1 MGGRIVPVVD
11 ASTQAQQ
18 HKTCYVGFMAI
29 SILPNISLA
38 DSELEVT
45 YILASGP
52 GGQNV
57 NKVATAAQLRF
68 DAAHSASL
76 PDRVRARLLELAG
89 SRATRDGVIVITARR
104 FRTQQRNREDAI
116 ERLAALIREAA
127 HRPAFRVATRPSRAA
142 RQRRLQGKAH
152 RARIKQGRTVRFD
165 D

>member
-1 MGGRIVPVVD
+1 M
-11 ASTQAQQ
+11 
-18 HKTCYVGFMAI
+18 CYVLSMAI
-29 SILPNISLA
+29 SILPTISLA
-38 DSELEVT
+38 DSELEIT

-68 DAAHSASL
+68 DAARSTSL
-76 PDRVRARLLELAG
+76 PERVRTRLLELAG
-89 SRATRDGVIVITARR
+89 SRATREGVIVITARR
-104 FRTQQRNREDAI
+104 FRTQQRNREDAV

-152 RARIKQGRTVRFD
+152 RGAVLNKDGLFGLMTNNEL
-165 D
+165 

>member
-1 MGGRIVPVVD
+1 MVPMADFGCTSITTQNVLCRAYGNFYPSQYFSGRFRTGGLLYFGIWPR
-11 ASTQAQQ
+11 
-18 HKTCYVGFMAI
+18 
-29 SILPNISLA
+29 
-38 DSELEVT
+38 
-45 YILASGP
+45 
-52 GGQNV
+52 GQNV

-68 DAAHSASL
+68 DAAHSSSL

-152 RARIKQGRTVRFD
+152 RARIKQGRTVRLD

>member
-1 MGGRIVPVVD
+1 MGGSHAPPCKPCY
-11 ASTQAQQ
+11 ASA
-18 HKTCYVGFMAI
+18 MAI
-29 SILPNISLA
+29 SILPALSLSE
-38 DSELEVT
+38 SELEVS

-68 DAAHSASL
+68 DAARSPSL
-76 PDRVRARLLELAG
+76 PERVRSRLLELAG

-127 HRPAFRVATRPSRAA
+127 HRPAFRVATRPGRAA
-142 RQRRLQGKAH
+142 RQRRLDGKAH
-152 RARIKQGRTVRFD
+152 RANIKRGRSVRFD